1 MAGTFYLENC
11 MSYEK
16 MIALDLRK
24 FKAVGCV
31 MAAAS
36 REQTF
41 ETSEMSPPA
50 VEAHA
55 DERR

>member
-11 MSYEK
+11 MSYSTI
-16 MIALDLRK
+16 IALDLGK
-24 FKAVGCV
+24 FKTVGCV

-36 REQTF
+36 REHTF

-50 VEAHA
+50 IEAHA
-55 DERR
+55 AERR